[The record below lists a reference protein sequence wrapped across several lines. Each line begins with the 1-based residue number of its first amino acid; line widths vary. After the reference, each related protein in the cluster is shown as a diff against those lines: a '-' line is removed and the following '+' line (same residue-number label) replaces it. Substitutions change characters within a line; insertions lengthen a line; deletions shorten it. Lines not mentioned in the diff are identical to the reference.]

1 MSDSCI
7 FCFMYLL
14 QIDGGRI
21 TLSCHMVNP
30 KSIHEMLNESLM
42 GIFMKHLQPD
52 PVHGGWKFLTSED
65 ESMGKLLLKCKI
77 LLSYVMGTNALRIQD
92 RWVVLVRLIQLC
104 SHYLPDTYFLRLKW
118 GVQRQ
123 RYINRKWSHR
133 KSQDKKY
140 RMN

>member
-1 MSDSCI
+1 
-7 FCFMYLL
+7 
-14 QIDGGRI
+14 
-21 TLSCHMVNP
+21 MVNP

-92 RWVVLVRLIQLC
+92 RWVVLVRLYNCVVIIYQIL
-104 SHYLPDTYFLRLKW
+104 TFLDSSGEFRDKNTLTEKW
-118 GVQRQ
+118 YHQ
-123 RYINRKWSHR
+123 
-133 KSQDKKY
+133 KS
-140 RMN
+140 